1 LNETTTSWDD
11 EKVTANMTEKDYVFD
26 TTEWISYDLA
36 PSSRYCMDTIMDGYV
51 WGLRKSEVFDSW
63 GDVFEAWL

>member
-1 LNETTTSWDD
+1 MNETITGWDND
-11 EKVTANMTEKDYVFD
+11 NVTANMTDKEYIFE

-36 PSSRYCMDTIMDGYV
+36 PSSRYCMSTIMDGYS
-51 WGLRKSEVFDSW
+51 WGLRKSEQFNSW